1 MTTVPVEKQE
11 REDMR
16 IFQKK
21 EPPPIPYDPRTQQ
34 PALRSSICTGEMTLG
49 FVDRETG
56 KFHEYEL
63 ARGEADVVRFCRR
76 VGAAPEDIKR
86 IY

>member
-1 MTTVPVEKQE
+1 MG
-11 REDMR
+11 
-16 IFQKK
+16 IFRKK
-21 EPPPIPYDPRTQQ
+21 EPPPIPYDPETQQ

-63 ARGEADVVRFCRR
+63 AHDETDVERFCARAG
-76 VGAAPEDIKR
+76 VAPGDIRR